1 MRSLVKQ
8 KSELI
13 TSKLLSGKNM
23 EVDEIFFEFEDKAR
37 EKLDISLIMALF
49 KTLFNENKITKKE
62 YDSLIQNVHR
72 TYQEYK

>member
-1 MRSLVKQ
+1 
-8 KSELI
+8 
-13 TSKLLSGKNM
+13 M